1 MKRVI
6 RIFLNWATPQPR
18 LGLMHLFVQI
28 EKFHHNFKMKQTQP
42 TYISWDVLLLRKTES
57 DYCLISTLVDKI
69 NKSINPA
76 QSKSEQ
82 HKMI

>member
-1 MKRVI
+1 
-6 RIFLNWATPQPR
+6 
-18 LGLMHLFVQI
+18 
-28 EKFHHNFKMKQTQP
+28 MKQTQP
-42 TYISWDVLLLRKTES
+42 TYISWDVLPLRKTES
-57 DYCLISTLVDKI
+57 DYCLISTLVDKM